1 MIQKISLF
9 VMLVMLF
16 SGVALCE
23 ESIENPPVRIGIA
36 PMALPLV
43 VTIPIAVAALGGIFL
58 GFWKATE
65 VVMIAL
71 FEPIIIA
78 VSIALVLWLVS
89 QSLSVLFW
97 AFSSKGER

>member
-1 MIQKISLF
+1 MMQKILLF
-9 VMLVMLF
+9 IVLF
-16 SGVALCE
+16 AGVALCE
-23 ESIENPPVRIGIA
+23 ESIENPPVSFA

>member
-1 MIQKISLF
+1 MLQKFSLI
-9 VMLVMLF
+9 VVCAVLF
-16 SGVALCE
+16 TGVALCE
-23 ESIENPPVRIGIA
+23 ESIENPPVGFA

-65 VVMIAL
+65 VVMIVL
-71 FEPIIIA
+71 FEPIVIA

-89 QSLSVLFW
+89 QSLSVLFR
-97 AFSSKGER
+97 AFSSGRER

>member
-1 MIQKISLF
+1 MLQKFSF
-9 VMLVMLF
+9 VIVLVMLF
-16 SGVALCE
+16 GGVALCE
-23 ESIENPPVRIGIA
+23 ESVVEPVGFT

-71 FEPIIIA
+71 FEPIVVA
-78 VSIALVLWLVS
+78 VSIALVLWLVPDS
-89 QSLSVLFW
+89 RLLSKV
-97 AFSSKGER
+97 

>member
-1 MIQKISLF
+1 MLQKISF
-9 VMLVMLF
+9 VIVLVMLF
-16 SGVALCE
+16 AGVALCE
-23 ESIENPPVRIGIA
+23 ESIETPPVGFA

-71 FEPIIIA
+71 FEPIVVA

-89 QSLSVLFW
+89 QSLSVLFR
-97 AFSSKGER
+97 AFSSNRER

>member
-1 MIQKISLF
+1 MCAVLLSA
-9 VMLVMLF
+9 
-16 SGVALCE
+16 VALCE
-23 ESIENPPVRIGIA
+23 ESIENPPVGFA

-71 FEPIIIA
+71 FEPIIVA

-89 QSLSVLFW
+89 QSLSVLFR
-97 AFSSKGER
+97 AFSGGRER